1 MATIYQIRCVWSGV
15 VGGGVSTF
23 YTDSTHLAAALTN
36 LNAFWEAVKPY
47 LPSTVTVLV
56 PGDGASYDDVTGAV
70 SGGWAAGTATIHTG
84 TSTNPYSAPSGAAI
98 NWTTGTI
105 VGRRRLQGRTFL
117 VPLTTNAYQEDGTL
131 SPTALTALRTAAAAL
146 LTASGDFLFKV
157 WSRPSVANS
166 GAGTSAYIA
175 GSNVPDKAAVLRSR
189 RD

>member
-1 MATIYQIRCVWSGV
+1 MAQIYQIRCVWTGV

-23 YTDSTHLAAALTN
+23 YTDSTHLAAALSN
-36 LNAFWEAVKPY
+36 LNAFWESIKGL
-47 LPSTVTVLV
+47 LPSSVTVTV
-56 PGDGASYDDVTGAV
+56 PADGASYDDVTGAV

-98 NWTTGTI
+98 NWQTGTI

-117 VPLTTNAYQEDGTL
+117 VPLGNNAYQEDGTL
-131 SPTALTALRTAAAAL
+131 AAGALTTLRGAASAL

-166 GAGTSAYIA
+166 NTGTSAYIA
-175 GSNVPDKAAVLRSR
+175 GSSVPDKAAVLRSR